1 MFSIT
6 LQNKVGEF
14 NYLGKY
20 IFSYT
25 KGYAIIYK
33 SYSAPTRELEKLAI
47 LSSRD
52 SSIKG
57 TK

>member
-25 KGYAIIYK
+25 KGYAIIY
-33 SYSAPTRELEKLAI
+33 
-47 LSSRD
+47 
-52 SSIKG
+52 
-57 TK
+57 